1 MAMNMDA
8 AIRIAAKVTGQQQL
22 TGLGQSLK
30 GISSSARLTDQQI
43 GQLNR
48 VVKGT
53 AAAAGNST
61 AALRNHLS
69 ALQALRERADIGGKA
84 YNRLGVEIDQLRGKL
99 RALDSEA
106 KRTDVGG
113 MRGALGAAGGAL
125 AAGGGLQSA
134 IGAGIGSLAA
144 AGGPKGM
151 AIAATA
157 AAVSTLTDQS
167 VRAALA
173 LEAQSRK
180 LRVMSSD
187 GDNLQ
192 RSIIALTRDQNYLT
206 STVEASAAAYE
217 VLQAGFS
224 KTDDILKIVR
234 ASSFGAAGGFTD
246 VKIVA
251 DATTSILNG
260 YNRSAADAALI
271 VDQMKAV
278 TDDGKISMEAYA
290 TSIGRVV
297 PSAAAAKLPLEEI
310 NAAIAAL
317 TAQGVPVE
325 TTFSGINQAIK
336 TILKPTQEAK
346 DLAKELGLDFNASAL
361 AAKGFGGFLA
371 DVAQKTGKSTDA
383 LSILFSDIDGYKAV
397 IGLLNDDLQRFNKF
411 TDNQADALGNA
422 AKAAA
427 IGVDPLKQYSNA
439 WSDFAATLGQ
449 VVLPALTE
457 VTRFATILL
466 RSVVQSTERINE
478 LNRQG
483 FVYNRMTGDFEVVP
497 GVTKI
502 TSPAAKQRPTDF
514 VSRFASARDRAFAA
528 AQKITGRSSRVGQTR
543 RATDESATGTRARSA
558 DNAAERAAKTAAR
571 LAAAN
576 AEKTRTS
583 GIELRNA
590 RELYDIEGRILEARL
605 EDNQQLIL
613 ARNAQKELLSIRQQA
628 AAIMADKELPAAARK
643 NALDK
648 LAVQSG
654 AVSRQLAFDLAELEN
669 KRALTAQEAINKLA
683 DERELLQA
691 QLMGTEAEIILK
703 QRLRELTKGM
713 TDDEKARVEA
723 LVRGNEA
730 LRQQKEAAE
739 QMKQLYGDIGMS
751 IKDGV
756 VGAIQ
761 GAIDGTK
768 SLQEVASNL
777 LQSIANKLLDVAI
790 NMALFGTMSGTGTGG
805 GLLGFLFKKQAKG
818 GAWENGIQAFARGG
832 IVNKPTLLPL
842 AGEAGPEAIMPL
854 KRLPS
859 GRLGVEAAGG
869 GSGGSVNV
877 VVNVDAKGSRV
888 EGDQQQ
894 GAALGRAISTAVQ
907 AELVKQQRPGGL
919 LAGAR

>member
-99 RALDSEA
+99 RGLDTNIERSRGGFDNLSGVLGRLAIAASVFQAGQFIIAKTSELETQTRSIQTLTGSLDRSKQIISELQQIGAVTPFTSTELIESA
-106 KRTDVGG
+106 KRLVAFGVSADQVVETTRRLGDVAGATGANLGELSLAYGQVIAKGRLQGEELLQFQERGVALQDELRKMYGLTGQEFSKALEKGQISAEAVEIALQRLTDTGG
-113 MRGALGAAGGAL
+113 KYANGAIAQSDTLAGKFSTLTDGVETLARTVGAALTPAIRAVLNEALFAINAINQLIATGARAKSFGLSQAQRQQILRQAQNEAEQIVNLRQIRDPFERNKQFQELARQRERDLIEAYGIETGQVKLPAKAPSTRSSIPPLTGGA
-125 AAGGGLQSA
+125 AAGGG
-134 IGAGIGSLAA
+134 
-144 AGGPKGM
+144 GGG
-151 AIAATA
+151 
-157 AAVSTLTDQS
+157 
-167 VRAALA
+167 RA
-173 LEAQSRK
+173 
-180 LRVMSSD
+180 
-187 GDNLQ
+187 
-192 RSIIALTRDQNYLT
+192 
-206 STVEASAAAYE
+206 
-217 VLQAGFS
+217 
-224 KTDDILKIVR
+224 
-234 ASSFGAAGGFTD
+234 
-246 VKIVA
+246 
-251 DATTSILNG
+251 
-260 YNRSAADAALI
+260 RSAAGAT
-271 VDQMKAV
+271 DQ
-278 TDDGKISMEAYA
+278 
-290 TSIGRVV
+290 
-297 PSAAAAKLPLEEI
+297 
-310 NAAIAAL
+310 
-317 TAQGVPVE
+317 
-325 TTFSGINQAIK
+325 
-336 TILKPTQEAK
+336 
-346 DLAKELGLDFNASAL
+346 
-361 AAKGFGGFLA
+361 
-371 DVAQKTGKSTDA
+371 
-383 LSILFSDIDGYKAV
+383 
-397 IGLLNDDLQRFNKF
+397 
-411 TDNQADALGNA
+411 A

-427 IGVDPLKQYSNA
+427 AAAAKVQASGVD
-439 WSDFAATLGQ
+439 
-449 VVLPALTE
+449 
-457 VTRFATILL
+457 
-466 RSVVQSTERINE
+466 
-478 LNRQG
+478 
-483 FVYNRMTGDFEVVP
+483 
-497 GVTKI
+497 
-502 TSPAAKQRPTDF
+502 
-514 VSRFASARDRAFAA
+514 
-528 AQKITGRSSRVGQTR
+528 
-543 RATDESATGTRARSA
+543 
-558 DNAAERAAKTAAR
+558 
-571 LAAAN
+571 LA
-576 AEKTRTS
+576 
-583 GIELRNA
+583 NA

-605 EDNQQLIL
+605 EDNQQLIF

-628 AAIMADKELPAAARK
+628 AAIIADKELPAAARK

-654 AVSRQLAFDLAELEN
+654 SVSRQLAFDLAELEN

>member
-8 AIRIAAKVTGQQQL
+8 AIRISANVQGANAVQAFSRDLKGLNGAAKLSGAELGRMNIAINRMAREAGNT
-22 TGLGQSLK
+22 TAGLRQHLNALQSL
-30 GISSSARLTDQQI
+30 RD
-43 GQLNR
+43 R
-48 VVKGT
+48 V
-53 AAAAGNST
+53 
-61 AALRNHLS
+61 
-69 ALQALRERADIGGKA
+69 EIGGKA
-84 YNRLGVEIDQLRGKL
+84 YNRLGIEIDQLRGKL

-106 KRTDVGG
+106 KRTDVAGG
-113 MRGALGAAGGAL
+113 IGGLGAAGGAL
-125 AAGGGLQSA
+125 AALAAGAGGLAVGQQAVQAGIQREESTRRLAALSAAFGEVTQAQDAASRAAERFGLSQTEANQSFA
-134 IGAGIGSLAA
+134 QIYARLRPIGISLAEIETAFNGFNTAARLSGASTQEASNAWLQLSQALGSGVLRGEELNSIFEQTPSIVQAIALEMNAPIGQVRKLAEDGKITSDIVIKALRNIATQGAGQLEDAMKGPAQQIRNLQNAFQDLQVEAADTVLPAVIEATKALTAALKGSTLFLQDFKDGFNQLAIAAAPIADVISNITGAVDGLVGSFARLGVSEGFNMLLNIGTLGVPRIAGQVADIGARRRERGATDYVSRFANARDTAFAA
-144 AGGPKGM
+144 ARQIGERPR
-151 AIAATA
+151 AITSVAATA
-157 AAVSTLTDQS
+157 ARTG
-167 VRAALA
+167 RA
-173 LEAQSRK
+173 R
-180 LRVMSSD
+180 
-187 GDNLQ
+187 
-192 RSIIALTRDQNYLT
+192 
-206 STVEASAAAYE
+206 
-217 VLQAGFS
+217 
-224 KTDDILKIVR
+224 
-234 ASSFGAAGGFTD
+234 
-246 VKIVA
+246 
-251 DATTSILNG
+251 ATTNG
-260 YNRSAADAALI
+260 D
-271 VDQMKAV
+271 
-278 TDDGKISMEAYA
+278 
-290 TSIGRVV
+290 
-297 PSAAAAKLPLEEI
+297 
-310 NAAIAAL
+310 
-317 TAQGVPVE
+317 
-325 TTFSGINQAIK
+325 
-336 TILKPTQEAK
+336 
-346 DLAKELGLDFNASAL
+346 
-361 AAKGFGGFLA
+361 
-371 DVAQKTGKSTDA
+371 
-383 LSILFSDIDGYKAV
+383 
-397 IGLLNDDLQRFNKF
+397 
-411 TDNQADALGNA
+411 
-422 AKAAA
+422 
-427 IGVDPLKQYSNA
+427 
-439 WSDFAATLGQ
+439 
-449 VVLPALTE
+449 
-457 VTRFATILL
+457 
-466 RSVVQSTERINE
+466 
-478 LNRQG
+478 
-483 FVYNRMTGDFEVVP
+483 
-497 GVTKI
+497 
-502 TSPAAKQRPTDF
+502 
-514 VSRFASARDRAFAA
+514 
-528 AQKITGRSSRVGQTR
+528 
-543 RATDESATGTRARSA
+543 
-558 DNAAERAAKTAAR
+558 AERAAK

-713 TDDEKARVEA
+713 TADEKARAEA

-730 LRQQKEAAE
+730 LRQQKEAADE
-739 QMKQLYGDIGMS
+739 MKRLYSDIGMS

-768 SLQEVASNL
+768 SLQKVASNL